1 MTHAKSGDTVKIHYT
16 GKLNDGTVFAD
27 SKEREP
33 LQFVIGENRII
44 PGIEE
49 VVVGMNTGESKT
61 VEISADK
68 AFGPYQEEMVQ
79 VVNRS
84 QFPEDMEPKVGE
96 KIQMTDGAGRTIVV
110 IVKEISGAEVTLDTN
125 HPLAGKNLT
134 FDIELIEIT

>member
-1 MTHAKSGDTVKIHYT
+1 MIASKFTMT

-27 SKEREP
+27 SRERDP

-44 PGIEE
+44 TGIEE
-49 VVVGMNTGESKT
+49 VVVGMSAGESKR

-68 AFGPYQEEMVQ
+68 AFGQYREEKVQ

-84 QFPEDMEPKVGE
+84 QFPADMEPKVGE
-96 KIQMTDGAGRTIVV
+96 EIQMTDGAGRTVV
-110 IVKEISGAEVTLDTN
+110 VVVKEISGADVTLDTN
-125 HPLAGKNLT
+125 HSLAGKNLT